1 LNLIGEYQRLFSSK
15 KHINAQACPTQAD
28 SYLVEKAFYTKLKF
42 AHFVPIYSLMDKSHS
57 ILFERPIMVSSIQ
70 SVANTPPQV
79 ASRPASAMLHPAPS
93 AGAAD
98 IAHAKSQVPVEM
110 ERMKQNLEVTIGR
123 LNEQMRDGGRNVT
136 FAMDETLGRP
146 IVVVRKEDTGE
157 VIRQIPNEVVVK
169 VAHNIEALKGLL
181 MNKKI

>member
-1 LNLIGEYQRLFSSK
+1 
-15 KHINAQACPTQAD
+15 
-28 SYLVEKAFYTKLKF
+28 
-42 AHFVPIYSLMDKSHS
+42 
-57 ILFERPIMVSSIQ
+57 MVSSIQ

-79 ASRPASAMLHPAPS
+79 ASRPATATPNPAAPS
-93 AGAAD
+93 GAAD
-98 IAHAKSQVPVEM
+98 TAHAKSQVPVEM
-110 ERMKQNLEVTIGR
+110 ERMKQNLQVTLGR

>member
-1 LNLIGEYQRLFSSK
+1 MK
-15 KHINAQACPTQAD
+15 AQAWTKEVD
-28 SYLVEKAFYTKLKF
+28 SYLARKAFDTKLKF
-42 AHFVPIYSLMDKSHS
+42 AHFVPIYKIMDKSHS
-57 ILFERPIMVSSIQ
+57 ALLERPIMVSPIN
-70 SVANTPPQV
+70 SVASTPPQ
-79 ASRPASAMLHPAPS
+79 AAQRPATVSVVAASPEAPQ
-93 AGAAD
+93 
-98 IAHAKSQVPVEM
+98 AKSHVPVDM

-169 VAHNIEALKGLL
+169 VAHNIEALKGML